1 MRCPICG
8 SKMVQGQLCKYCGV
22 TADQVENASNKKV
35 TEYRKNDMSDLIYFT
50 TNIPSDVSRIKL
62 LLYTVFLGVFG
73 VNHYYVKRN
82 IRGLYSTLSTFLSI
96 VFLILDLSIKT
107 LSGVIVFKIMY
118 EIVWTSMAVNIL
130 LWVCDIINLLLKNFK
145 VPVVLAEKGEKKW
158 QKLS

>member
-62 LLYTVFLGVFG
+62 LLYTIFLGIIG
-73 VNHYYVKRN
+73 VNHYYVTNPK
-82 IRGLYSTLSTFLSI
+82 
-96 VFLILDLSIKT
+96 
-107 LSGVIVFKIMY
+107 
-118 EIVWTSMAVNIL
+118 
-130 LWVCDIINLLLKNFK
+130 
-145 VPVVLAEKGEKKW
+145 
-158 QKLS
+158 